1 MRAAFSGK
9 VSCCFEYWEKP
20 LFRFVD
26 FRIEHRP
33 VIIYT
38 LILYIYLKPCLILAK
53 CFGPGGMILKRKS
66 LVLTV
71 ALMLLCAMVLAGCG
85 AKSLKMATGGTTGT
99 YYAYGGTVSQVL
111 SSKLNNVKFD
121 VQSTGAS
128 KANIYLVADG
138 EADIAIVQNDV
149 MYYAYNGTDLFA
161 GEKVS
166 GFSAMAGLY
175 AEVCQIVSNGKISS
189 IEELKG
195 KRVSVGDVGS
205 GCEFNA
211 RQILEAYGMTFDD
224 IEVHNLSFSDSATA
238 LKDDKIDAFF
248 CVAGAPTTAI
258 VELATSNTINL
269 LQVDDEHAAKLME
282 KYPFYTQYNIP
293 GNTYKGV
300 TEDVKTVAVVATFI
314 VSEKLEDDL
323 VYQMTKALFENA
335 AEIAAAHPKGAE
347 LNAEY
352 SVSSISIPLHPG
364 AEKYYKEIGALK

>member
-1 MRAAFSGK
+1 
-9 VSCCFEYWEKP
+9 
-20 LFRFVD
+20 
-26 FRIEHRP
+26 
-33 VIIYT
+33 
-38 LILYIYLKPCLILAK
+38 
-53 CFGPGGMILKRKS
+53 LKRKI
-66 LVLTV
+66 LCVFV
-71 ALMLLCAMVLAGCG
+71 ALMLLCAMLLTGCG
-85 AKSLKMATGGTTGT
+85 GSKSLKMATGGTTGT

-128 KANIYLVADG
+128 KANIYLVSDG

-175 AEVCQIVSNGKISS
+175 AEVCQIVSNSKITS
-189 IEELKG
+189 IEDLRG

-211 RQILEAYGMTFDD
+211 RQILEAYGMTFND

-258 VELATSNTINL
+258 VELATSNAINL
-269 LQVDDEHAAKLME
+269 LQVDDEHAANLME
-282 KYPFYTQYNIP
+282 KYPFYTQYTIP

-314 VSEKLEDDL
+314 VSEKLEEDL
-323 VYQMTKALFENA
+323 VYQITKALFENA

-347 LNAEY
+347 LNPEY
-352 SVSSISIPLHPG
+352 AVSSIAIPLHPG
-364 AEKYYKEIGALK
+364 AEKYYKEIGVLK